1 MDDSSRQKH
10 VLVVDDDSTMREL
23 ICRTL
28 KRMQIGTVEEA
39 ESGERALTRLQGQ
52 RADLVICD
60 WDMAGMSGLELF
72 QAMAATGASMPFL
85 MLTGRGDVESIIA
98 AKSAGIP
105 AYILKPV
112 TSQELKQK
120 VLFLLGEQA

>member
-1 MDDSSRQKH
+1 
-10 VLVVDDDSTMREL
+10 
-23 ICRTL
+23 
-28 KRMQIGTVEEA
+28 
-39 ESGERALTRLQGQ
+39 
-52 RADLVICD
+52 
-60 WDMAGMSGLELF
+60 
-72 QAMAATGASMPFL
+72 MPFL